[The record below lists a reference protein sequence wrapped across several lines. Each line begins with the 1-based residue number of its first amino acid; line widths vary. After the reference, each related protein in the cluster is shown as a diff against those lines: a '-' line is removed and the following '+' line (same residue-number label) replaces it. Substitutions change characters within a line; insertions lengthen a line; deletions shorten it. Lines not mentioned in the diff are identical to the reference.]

1 MSIYRFTTLRCTT
14 SSTSVVLHKC
24 NPLLHS
30 FLLLGLCLMLNWQ
43 QGISQCQTNGDFETQ
58 DYSGWTLNG
67 NTDFSSVEC
76 APVNI
81 NPASLDAMLVNG
93 SCFSFH
99 GITGSGSGSVSNCF
113 NCFVP
118 NCGAELALEYQIAHN
133 SQGYNTDIVDLF
145 AVNINTQTNSET
157 VHSYTAP
164 ANVLEAGSEIF
175 APAIDLVNYSCQSIE
190 ICMTTTVPEAMPGA
204 VMLGF
209 DNVTFT
215 GVECDSVQLLCIS
228 QLNISL
234 DQVCTAQVS
243 PATVLSNSVMDPSD
257 YSIVVFDEHSDVVPD
272 NLLTLDQLGTSVRYE
287 IFDNACNANS
297 CWGTITVENK
307 VSPILSCPDLI
318 LSCAQLNFLPPPS
331 VTGGTGCLGT
341 GGFDVFL
348 ANEERIKLECDTAFT
363 HFVTRTYQATDNNG
377 SSYTCVQEIKL
388 TRIDFDQV
396 QFPQGTTN
404 ISCSD
409 TDRFLIVDGVPLPW
423 ISDSTAAGMGTG
435 GLGLPYLI
443 YPDTGS
449 GTGSGFPGFSTGS
462 GTGSGMF
469 GFTGSGTGSGIPLI
483 PNGGV
488 AFLNGGAT
496 FVDDDGVVQI
506 APETDLCNSWVTY
519 TDLKVPGNT
528 CRQKVLRTWEI
539 LEWFCG
545 TEISFGPSTQIIEV
559 IDDVAPTFDC
569 PTEELT
575 VNSAHD
581 CGSEV
586 IIPGL
591 ENIEDRCDNGTNVV
605 VFTPIDSIQ
614 TNGGLVNLT
623 AGPNLVTYVV
633 SDDCFN
639 SASCQVTINVRDLT
653 EPVAICEQSTVVSI
667 SNDGST
673 FANAAS
679 FDDGS
684 WDECGIGRFEVSRP
698 QSSCTPEDLVFDN
711 YVSFCC
717 NDVGTDVMV
726 FLRVFDLGGNFS
738 DCMIMVEVQDND
750 PPNIACPLDM
760 TFGCDMAYDDS
771 DLSATFG
778 EATVTDN
785 CAATTTVDE
794 SVFVDVNQCG
804 VGELT
809 RTFTVSNTTVSC
821 KQFIT
826 FENQS
831 MFTED
836 EIVWPSNFSSTDQG
850 LCQSDLDPT
859 ALSLPFS
866 YPTFPTQDQH
876 CVLLGY
882 DFEDT
887 SVVGEGGCVTIKRK
901 WTVID
906 WCNKTG
912 NQFNVYEMD
921 PPQEL
926 TISSMTVP
934 TIQISDPLVIVPTQT
949 GNCQF
954 GQVNIEV
961 QAISCAE
968 AQDWSWVIT
977 DSSGAKTTGNT
988 RVIAGAYEKGLY
1000 NIDWTLE
1007 DGCGNVVTTSQLF
1020 EVKDLPQ
1027 AICTFNVLE
1036 VNTLLTPQ
1044 IIANPTNPCAP
1055 NNTISMQFPTG
1066 NDTLL
1071 VCSQLGSLSLPIYL
1085 TDIVT
1090 GNTNVH
1096 NCVITVV
1103 DNNNFCTT
1111 TSGNMLAIEGSIY
1124 TEDFQTIEN
1133 VEVML
1138 ADNML
1143 MAVTDQDGNYAFDA
1157 MPEGG
1162 TYEVTPMNDK
1172 NYLNGVSTLDLILI
1186 QRHIL
1191 GIEKFDTPY
1200 KYLAADVDDSHT
1212 LNGVDLVELRKL
1224 ILGLYDN
1231 LPNNTSWR
1239 FVDTDYDFLNEFDPW
1254 ATVIDESYV
1263 VENLSSDMAIDF
1275 IGVKIGDV
1283 NSDVVVS
1290 ALVEDIDLRSQRWP
1304 VSLSQNLT
1312 SLDAGDISTIKITGE
1327 NYERVSGW
1335 QGTINF
1341 NPTSIRFLSIKSGVL
1356 DITEDQMNF
1365 NNLDKGMIAISY
1377 HNNMEQEFTANEI
1390 LFEIEV
1396 EAITTIDAQ
1405 QLFRV
1410 TSDMIHAEA
1419 YRGYAEVVPF
1429 TASSIKEEG
1438 SKILSVYPNPFA
1450 ESTTIEFEI
1459 SQEGEAEWEFYDSQG
1474 RLIYANERYYP
1485 KGHHTLMID
1494 GADLDVQGIIYI
1506 KLKTADDVS
1515 EFKMIRL

>member
-1 MSIYRFTTLRCTT
+1 MSIYRFTALRRTT
-14 SSTSVVLHKC
+14 PSTSAILRKS
-24 NPLLHS
+24 NPSLSSL
-30 FLLLGLCLMLNWQ
+30 LLLGICMMFNSQLGM
-43 QGISQCQTNGDFETQ
+43 SQCQTNGGFETQ
-58 DYSGWTLNG
+58 DYAGWTVKG
-67 NTDFSSVEC
+67 NNDFSSVEC
-76 APVNI
+76 SPVNVDSD
-81 NPASLDAMLVNG
+81 NLDDMMVTG

-118 NCGAELALEYQIAHN
+118 SCGAELTLEYQVAHN
-133 SQGYNTDIVDLF
+133 LQEYNADIENLF
-145 AVNINTQTNSET
+145 AVNINSQTSSET
-157 VHSYTAP
+157 VHNYTAL
-164 ANVLEAGSEIF
+164 ADVLETGSEIF
-175 APAIDLVNYSCQSIE
+175 TPTIDLVNYSCQAIE
-190 ICMTTTVPEAMPGA
+190 ICMTTTVPAAMPGA
-204 VMLGF
+204 VMVGF
-209 DNVTFT
+209 DNVSYTDM
-215 GVECDSVQLLCIS
+215 ECDPVELLCIS

-234 DQVCTAQVS
+234 DQACTALVLPS
-243 PATVLSNSVMDPSD
+243 TVLANSVMSPSD
-257 YSIVVFDEHSDVVPD
+257 YAIVLFDEHHDVVPD
-272 NLLTLDQLGTSVRYE
+272 NLLTLDQLGTSVTYE
-287 IFDNACNANS
+287 IFDTACNPNS

-307 VSPILSCPDLI
+307 VSPILNCPDLI

-331 VTGGTGCLGT
+331 VTGGTGCLGD

-348 ANEERIKLECDTAFT
+348 ANEERTKLECDTTFT

-377 SSYTCVQEIKL
+377 TSSTCVQEIKL
-388 TRIDFDQV
+388 TRIDFDKV
-396 QFPQGTTN
+396 EFPQGTTN

-409 TDRFLIVDGVPLPW
+409 SDRFLIVDGVPLPW

-443 YPDTGS
+443 YPNTGS

-462 GTGSGMF
+462 GSGSGMF
-469 GFTGSGTGSGIPLI
+469 GFGGTGSGTGSGIPLI
-483 PNGGV
+483 PNGG
-488 AFLNGGAT
+488 AT
-496 FVDDDGVVQI
+496 FVDDDGVVQVE
-506 APETDLCNSWVTY
+506 PGTNLCSSWVTY

-528 CRQKVLRTWEI
+528 CRQKVFRTWEI

-545 TEISFGPSTQIIEV
+545 TEISYGPSTQIIEV
-559 IDDVAPTFDC
+559 IDDVPPTFDC
-569 PTEELT
+569 PTEEITL
-575 VNSAHD
+575 NSNHD
-581 CGSEV
+581 CGGEI

-623 AGPNLVTYVV
+623 VGPNLVTYVV
-633 SDDCFN
+633 SDDCYN

-667 SNDGST
+667 SNNGST
-673 FANAAS
+673 FAYAAT

-684 WDECGIGRFEVSRP
+684 WDECGLDRFEVSRP
-698 QSSCTPEDLVFDN
+698 QSNCTPEDLVFDK

-717 NDVGTDVMV
+717 DDVGTDVMV

-738 DCMIMVEVQDND
+738 DCMIMVSVQDND
-750 PPNIACPLDM
+750 PPSITCPEDM
-760 TFGCDMAYDDS
+760 TVGCDTVYDETE
-771 DLSATFG
+771 LSATFG
-778 EATVTDN
+778 AASVIDN
-785 CAATTTVDE
+785 CAATSTVDE
-794 SVFVDVNQCG
+794 SAITDINQCG
-804 VGELT
+804 IGQIT
-809 RTFTVSNTTVSC
+809 RTFTVFNSTVTC
-821 KQFIT
+821 KQEIT
-826 FENQS
+826 FEDQNLF
-831 MFTED
+831 MEN
-836 EIVWPSNFSSTDQG
+836 EIVWPSNFSATDQG

-859 ALSLPFS
+859 ALALPYS

-887 SVVGEGGCVTIKRK
+887 STVGAGGCITIKRK

-912 NQFNVYEMD
+912 SQFNTYEMD

-926 TISSMTVP
+926 TISRTTVP
-934 TIQISDPLVIVPTQT
+934 TIQISEPLVIVPTQT

-961 QAISCAE
+961 QAMTCVE
-968 AQDWSWVIT
+968 AQNWSWVIT

-988 RVIAGAYEKGLY
+988 SVVAGSYEKGLY

-1007 DGCGNVVTTSQLF
+1007 DGCGNVVSASQLF

-1027 AICTFNVLE
+1027 AVCTFNVFE
-1036 VNTLLTPQ
+1036 VNTLLTPA
-1044 IIANPTNPCAP
+1044 IIANPTNPCATS
-1055 NNTISMQFPTG
+1055 NTVSMQFPTG

-1071 VCSQLGSLSLPIYL
+1071 VCGQLGSISLPIYL

-1090 GNTNVH
+1090 GNTNVN

-1111 TSGNMLAIEGSIY
+1111 TSGNMLAIQGSIY

-1138 ADNML
+1138 ADNMP
-1143 MAVTDQDGNYAFDA
+1143 MAMTDQDGNYAFDA
-1157 MPEGG
+1157 MPQGG
-1162 TYEVTPMNDK
+1162 AYEVTPINDE

-1224 ILGLYDN
+1224 ILGLYDD

-1239 FVDTDYDFLNEFDPW
+1239 FVDSEYNFSNALDPW
-1254 ATVIDESYV
+1254 ATVIAETYAIED
-1263 VENLSSDMAIDF
+1263 LSSDMAIDF

-1283 NSDVVVS
+1283 NSDVEVS
-1290 ALVEDIDLRSQRWP
+1290 SIVEDIDVRSQRWP
-1304 VSLSQNLT
+1304 VALSQNLT
-1312 SLDAGDISTIKITGE
+1312 SLEAGDISTITITGE

-1341 NPTSIRFLSIKSGVL
+1341 DQTSIRFLSIKSGVL
-1356 DITEDQMNF
+1356 GITEEQMNF

-1377 HNNMEQEFTANEI
+1377 HNDTEQEFSANEI

-1396 EAITTIDAQ
+1396 EAIASVDAQ

-1410 TSDMIHAEA
+1410 TSDMIRAEA

-1429 TASSIKEEG
+1429 TDSAIMKEG

-1474 RLIYANERYYP
+1474 RLIFNNERYYHE
-1485 KGHHTLMID
+1485 GHHTLMID
-1494 GADLDVQGIIYI
+1494 EADLDVKGVIYI